1 MHVRRISGLRLL
13 AVTTTAALALAG
25 CGGGT
30 SSDTKSGSTPSGGA
44 GASGSASGGTSA
56 GKARVGL
63 VYDVGGRGDKSF
75 NDAAYAGLAKAKAEL
90 GVQIK
95 DLSPNTGGTDR
106 EELLRLL
113 ASGGYNPIVTVG
125 FSFADA
131 VTKIAP
137 QYPKTNFAIIDAVVD
152 QPNVASLTFA
162 AEQSSYLVGAAA
174 ALKSK
179 THHVGY
185 IGGVNVPLLQTFQAG
200 FDAGAKKVDPSV
212 KIDDKYLTNPPN
224 LAGFSSPN
232 LGKEAANGM
241 YDGGADV
248 IYAAA
253 GGSGAGVFQA
263 AKAKGKLVIGVDSDQ
278 YLGADAS
285 VKPVIISSALK
296 RVDVAVFDFVKA
308 FIDGKTLTG
317 PQTFDL
323 KNGGVGFSTSGGKI
337 NDIKSKLDAL
347 KAQIIAGTITV
358 PTKPTK

>member
-1 MHVRRISGLRLL
+1 MARSTGVRLF
-13 AVTTTAALALAG
+13 AVATTAALALAG
-25 CGGGT
+25 CGGG
-30 SSDTKSGSTPSGGA
+30 SSSK
-44 GASGSASGGTSA
+44 SGGTSSASASSSTGAAA
-56 GKARVGL
+56 GSTRVGL

-75 NDAAYAGLAKAKAEL
+75 NDAAYAGLSQAKSQL
-90 GVQIK
+90 GVTTK
-95 DLSPNTGGTDR
+95 DLSPNAGGTDR

-137 QYPKTNFAIIDAVVD
+137 QFPKTNFAIIDAVVAK
-152 QPNVASLTFA
+152 PNVASLTFS

-200 FDAGAKKVDPSV
+200 FDAGARKIRPNIT
-212 KIDDKYLTNPPN
+212 IDDKYLTNPPN

-278 YLGADAS
+278 YVSADPS
-285 VKPVIISSALK
+285 VKSVIITSALK
-296 RVDVAVFDFVKA
+296 RVDIAVFDFIKA
-308 FIDGKTLTG
+308 FVGGKKLTG

-323 KNGGVGFSTSGGKI
+323 KNGGVGYATSGGKI